1 MNQKICTLIPAA
13 GSGNRMGDPHTKK
26 TYLSLLDLPVLSQT
40 IRVFDLNPIIS
51 DILVI
56 VSEGDLSNCQ
66 AVAITPYD
74 FSKVLNLVVGGSTRQ
89 ESVYNGLNFVPEDT
103 QLVIVHDGVRP
114 FVTDKMIHECVSSAS
129 KFGAAAVAVPT
140 KDTIKVIDENQFSVE
155 TPNRDQLWA
164 VQTPQCFR
172 KDLLVKAHRQA
183 KVNQVEVTDDAAL
196 VEQLGFKVKLVMGSY
211 NNLKITTPEDMV
223 VARAFA
229 HLPNTVES
237 I

>member
-1 MNQKICTLIPAA
+1 
-13 GSGNRMGDPHTKK
+13 
-26 TYLSLLDLPVLSQT
+26 
-40 IRVFDLNPIIS
+40 
-51 DILVI
+51 
-56 VSEGDLSNCQ
+56 
-66 AVAITPYD
+66 
-74 FSKVLNLVVGGSTRQ
+74 
-89 ESVYNGLNFVPEDT
+89 
-103 QLVIVHDGVRP
+103 
-114 FVTDKMIHECVSSAS
+114 AS

>member
-1 MNQKICTLIPAA
+1 
-13 GSGNRMGDPHTKK
+13 MGDPHTKK

-66 AVAITPYD
+66 AVAITPYN

-89 ESVYNGLNFVPEDT
+89 ESVYNGLNFVPEDPE
-103 QLVIVHDGVRP
+103 LVIVHDGVRP
-114 FVTDKMIHECVSSAS
+114 FVTDKMIHECVSSAN

>member
-1 MNQKICTLIPAA
+1 
-13 GSGNRMGDPHTKK
+13 
-26 TYLSLLDLPVLSQT
+26 
-40 IRVFDLNPIIS
+40 
-51 DILVI
+51 
-56 VSEGDLSNCQ
+56 
-66 AVAITPYD
+66 
-74 FSKVLNLVVGGSTRQ
+74 
-89 ESVYNGLNFVPEDT
+89 LNFVPEDT

-229 HLPNTVES
+229 HLSNTAES

>member
-1 MNQKICTLIPAA
+1 
-13 GSGNRMGDPHTKK
+13 MGDPHTKK

-66 AVAITPYD
+66 AVAITPYN

-114 FVTDKMIHECVSSAS
+114 FVTDKMIHECVSSANR
-129 KFGAAAVAVPT
+129 FGAAAVAVPT

-172 KDLLVKAHRQA
+172 KDLLVKAHHQA

-229 HLPNTVES
+229 HLSNTAES